1 MNFSL
6 FGLIV
11 RLTSLPR
18 RVLMTAAVVLVALV
32 AFTDWAT
39 GPDVSINVGYMIP
52 VFVAAAGGRRAS
64 IVVTSLAAITWSTI
78 ELESRINPFSTAAVP
93 LWNVFARFVVLYMVA
108 TLVAS
113 LTGRLVKERGLS
125 RTDPLTGLPNA
136 RAFEEAATAEI
147 ARMRAEGTVLTA
159 AYVDVDDFKR
169 VNDTK
174 GHAGGDE
181 LLILAGSTMTGTLR
195 STDVVAR
202 LGGDEFAVLMPG
214 SGVADAR
221 QRLHALHAALTSATG
236 VGYSVG
242 AVTFT
247 LPPESSQ
254 SLLARAD
261 KLMYEVKQQGKNTV
275 RAEEALTSVDA

>member
-1 MNFSL
+1 VHISL

-18 RVLMTAAVVLVALV
+18 RVLLTAAVSMVFLV
-32 AFTDWAT
+32 AFTDLVT

-52 VFVAAAGGRRAS
+52 VFVAASVGRRSSVA
-64 IVVTSLAAITWSTI
+64 VGALAAMTWSVV
-78 ELESRINPFSTAAVP
+78 ELDTRSKPFSTAAIP
-93 LWNVFARFVVLYMVA
+93 LWNVFARFAVLYMVA

-136 RAFEEAATAEI
+136 RAFHEAAVAEI
-147 ARMRAEGTVLTA
+147 ARMSAEGTVLTA
-159 AYVDVDDFKR
+159 AYVDVDDFKT

-181 LLILAGSTMTGTLR
+181 LLILAGRTMTAGMR

-202 LGGDEFAVLMPG
+202 LGGDEFALLMPG
-214 SGVADAR
+214 SGIEDAR
-221 QRLHALHAALTSATG
+221 VRLAAVHDALTSATG
-236 VGYSVG
+236 VGFSVG
-242 AVTFT
+242 AITFT
-247 LPPESSQ
+247 RPPESRED
-254 SLLARAD
+254 LLARAD
-261 KLMYEVKQQGKNTV
+261 ALMYEVKQDGKNTV
-275 RAEEALTSVDA
+275 RAREALTEVDA